1 MELTTREWS
10 KEQTKLLKDTICKGA
25 SDDELKLFAYICQ
38 RTGLDPFARQIYM
51 IARWDSNLGKNV
63 MTPQT
68 SIDGFRLTAERSD
81 KYQGQLG
88 PWWCGQD
95 GLWVDVWLKDFP
107 PAAAKVGVLKQG
119 FKEATYAV
127 ATWNEYKQTKKDGS
141 VTNLWKKLPSMML
154 AKCAESLALR
164 KVFPAELSGIYTTEE
179 MAQAA
184 GEQEEKAPTREE
196 KAAVKD
202 SRPNPA
208 PKKEQPQPEPETKDA
223 TPGLTKVI
231 ADYFKKILEGLEGT
245 GRDHK
250 RGELCKSLGIDD
262 MKNVPG
268 APENRKRDWI
278 NQLGV
283 VWAKEDEERK
293 KVTAALMQEEMDKH
307 EESALAEYERE
318 QAELLNK

>member
-164 KVFPAELSGIYTTEE
+164 KVFTAELSGIYTTEE
-179 MAQAA
+179 M
-184 GEQEEKAPTREE
+184 R
-196 KAAVKD
+196 
-202 SRPNPA
+202 
-208 PKKEQPQPEPETKDA
+208 
-223 TPGLTKVI
+223 
-231 ADYFKKILEGLEGT
+231 
-245 GRDHK
+245 
-250 RGELCKSLGIDD
+250 
-262 MKNVPG
+262 
-268 APENRKRDWI
+268 
-278 NQLGV
+278 
-283 VWAKEDEERK
+283 
-293 KVTAALMQEEMDKH
+293 
-307 EESALAEYERE
+307 
-318 QAELLNK
+318 